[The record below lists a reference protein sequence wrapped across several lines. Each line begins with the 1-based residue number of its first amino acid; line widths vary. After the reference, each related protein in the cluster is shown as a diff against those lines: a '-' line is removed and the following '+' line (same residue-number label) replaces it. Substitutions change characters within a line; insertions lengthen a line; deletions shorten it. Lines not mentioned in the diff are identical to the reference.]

1 MWSKQTDRS
10 ALNQNRRE
18 QLSVTKL
25 IPYLGLHKNSIN
37 TWKVCNPMHIAK
49 KGRGKKKRF
58 PWTKKGA
65 KKKQQHLQFQSLLVA
80 GWSKKR
86 GGGTSEHVC
95 ACGHSWW
102 FRQAKEAYDISWSL
116 EKNLVSPLVLPLQ
129 LRARDLFNSL
139 QLDLLRRLTVAPARA

>member
-49 KGRGKKKRF
+49 KGRGKKKDF
-58 PWTKKGA
+58 PEQRKEQRRNSSTC
-65 KKKQQHLQFQSLLVA
+65 S
-80 GWSKKR
+80 
-86 GGGTSEHVC
+86 
-95 ACGHSWW
+95 
-102 FRQAKEAYDISWSL
+102 FRAY
-116 EKNLVSPLVLPLQ
+116 
-129 LRARDLFNSL
+129 
-139 QLDLLRRLTVAPARA
+139 

>member
-49 KGRGKKKRF
+49 KGRKKKDF
-58 PWTKKGA
+58 PEQRKRAKEETAAPAISELISSRLKQKARRWDLGA
-65 KKKQQHLQFQSLLVA
+65 CVCA
-80 GWSKKR
+80 
-86 GGGTSEHVC
+86 C

-102 FRQAKEAYDISWSL
+102 FRQAKEAY
-116 EKNLVSPLVLPLQ
+116 NVS
-129 LRARDLFNSL
+129 
-139 QLDLLRRLTVAPARA
+139 